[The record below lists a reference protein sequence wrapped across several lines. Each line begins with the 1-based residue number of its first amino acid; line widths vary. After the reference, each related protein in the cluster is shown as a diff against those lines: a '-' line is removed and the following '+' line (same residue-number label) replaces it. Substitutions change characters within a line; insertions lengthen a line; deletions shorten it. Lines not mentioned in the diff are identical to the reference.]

1 VKSSAEEVGAQSVF
15 VARQAILGPDRG
27 VIGYELL
34 YRDGWTGVAQIDNH
48 SQATA
53 DVIVNALGV
62 IGIAGVSGGHAL
74 FINLGDADFFDEVA
88 EVLPPDRVVLE
99 ILETMSPS
107 DDLYERCTEWKAMG
121 YRLALDDF
129 VYSSEWEPYL
139 DLVSFVKLDVRQLDR
154 KALIEHAALLK
165 GRELQIV
172 AEKVESPD
180 EFEFCSELGCDAFQG
195 YFFARSEIL
204 TEETLPVSTMAL
216 LDALQR
222 LHRDEDL
229 PDIERA
235 LTRDAGLLHRLL
247 RFASSVAFGAR
258 PPEHLRSALTRL
270 GRRNLQRWLMLELY
284 VSSKLDPKQAE
295 ALFDLASHRAELMAA
310 LAKASGDGSVQD
322 DEAAA
327 VGALSLLE
335 ALLQRPME
343 RILEGLA
350 LPETISAALVERTGP
365 LGDMLALIGALEQ
378 ADEPNIARLSAQL
391 NIDLDELPGLQSRAF
406 EAHIQIMQAFRQ
418 SRQH

>member
-1 VKSSAEEVGAQSVF
+1 MKNPADDVGAQSVF
-15 VARQAILGPDRG
+15 VARQAILGADRQ

-34 YRDGWTGVAQIDNH
+34 YRDRWTDFADFDNH
-48 SQATA
+48 AQATA
-53 DVIVNALGV
+53 EVIANALGV
-62 IGIAGVSGGHAL
+62 IGIAGVSDGHAI

-88 EVLPPDRVVLE
+88 EVLPSDKVVLE
-99 ILETMSPS
+99 VLETMTPS
-107 DDLYERCTEWKAMG
+107 DDLYDRCKEWKAMG

-129 VYSSEWEPYL
+129 VYSPEWEPYL
-139 DLVSFVKLDVRQLDR
+139 DLVSFVKLDVKQLDNE
-154 KALIEHAALLK
+154 ALIEHAGRLK
-165 GRELQIV
+165 GRDLQII
-172 AEKVESPD
+172 AEKVETP
-180 EFEFCSELGCDAFQG
+180 EQFKFCTELGCDAFQG
-195 YFFARSEIL
+195 YFFAHPEIM

-229 PDIERA
+229 PDIERT

-247 RFASSVAFGAR
+247 RFASSVVFGAR
-258 PPEHLRSALTRL
+258 PPEHLRSAITRL

-295 ALFDLASHRAELMAA
+295 ALFDLASYRAELMAT
-310 LAKASGDGSVQD
+310 LAQASGDASAQD

-335 ALLQRPME
+335 ALLQRPMAL
-343 RILEGLA
+343 ILEGLA

-365 LGDMLALIGALEQ
+365 LGDMLSLISALEH
-378 ADEPNIARLSAQL
+378 ADQPDIARLSARL
-391 NIDLDELPGLQSRAF
+391 GIELDELPALQARAF
-406 EAHIQIMQAFRQ
+406 ETHVQIMQAFRQ